1 MSITQVQRS
10 FIADRS
16 SIMTDMWRLNT
27 NLTTSDQEPINAN
40 LERVDDHGSLTGEGT
55 AGLTN
60 PGMTESSGVF
70 TFPSTGKYY
79 IRFQINC
86 FSTNTPRYIG
96 AFIQLTNDNSSFTS
110 ISTAYINLDDADTTN
125 SSWTACSV
133 DAYVDITNTSTHKV
147 RFFVNSAANVT
158 YYGSSGRN
166 YNYMEFVRIGD
177 T

>member
-1 MSITQVQRS
+1 MSQTQVQRS

-16 SIMTDMWRLNT
+16 SLMTDMWRLTT

-70 TFPSTGKYY
+70 TFPSTGIYHILFGAY
-79 IRFQINC
+79 IWSSSTTLTYAGVRIDGSTDG
-86 FSTNTPRYIG
+86 FSSNNTELS
-96 AFIQLTNDNSSFTS
+96 LTYANT
-110 ISTAYINLDDADTTN
+110 STAQDHSPIFADAIYD
-125 SSWTACSV
+125 V
-133 DAYVDITNTSTHKV
+133 TNTSNNKL
-147 RFFVNSAANVT
+147 RFFNTTA
-158 YYGSSGRN
+158 GSDMGWYSTRVSIVKL
-166 YNYMEFVRIGD
+166 ME